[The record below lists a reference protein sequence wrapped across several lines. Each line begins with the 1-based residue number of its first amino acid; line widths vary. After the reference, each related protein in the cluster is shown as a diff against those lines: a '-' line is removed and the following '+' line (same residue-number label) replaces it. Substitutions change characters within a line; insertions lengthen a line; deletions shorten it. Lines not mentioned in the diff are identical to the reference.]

1 MARARKSVEAAE
13 EYDFQGLPPVTTPED
28 QEDQLISLAVN
39 LAMKRLQEGTAS
51 NQLVTEIIKLG
62 TQKERLAREKLEREN
77 ELLRAKTEAI
87 AAAKDN
93 GEKYIRAIQ
102 AMREYGGYG
111 GPEYD
116 EFEEEDY

>member
-1 MARARKSVEAAE
+1 MARARKSTEVAE
-13 EYDFQGLPPVTTPED
+13 EYEFQPLPPVMTPED

-39 LAMKRLQEGTAS
+39 LAVKRLQEGTAS
-51 NQLVTEIIKLG
+51 NQLVSEIIKLG

-93 GEKYIRAIQ
+93 GEKYMRAIQ
-102 AMREYGGYG
+102 AMREYAGYG

-116 EFEEEDY
+116 DFEEDY